1 MFACLLSLTTVLHN
15 YLCLRLYNKKP
26 LDDIMFFCSRVLL
39 LLTVNSILTHVSA
52 HIVTIMHT
60 IMSFCNLC
68 SAAGNKQIQSS
79 IQ

>member
-15 YLCLRLYNKKP
+15 YLCLRLYNKKL

-52 HIVTIMHT
+52 HIVTIM
-60 IMSFCNLC
+60 SFCNLC